1 MNDRHDVSLEALL
14 RRQFD
19 GPVPD
24 DGFSDHV
31 MQQLPPR
38 RRRRHWQLPAA
49 MTIGLGASVLSLSS
63 TSLISHGWQDCVHG
77 QFSIP
82 ALILLLT
89 VVGVSLAA
97 SWWAL
102 AESD

>member
-1 MNDRHDVSLEALL
+1 MNDHQDLSIDTLL
-14 RRQFD
+14 RRQFE

-24 DGFSDHV
+24 DGFSDRL

-38 RRRRHWQLPAA
+38 RRRRHWQLPTAIA
-49 MTIGLGASVLSLSS
+49 IGLVASILSLSS
-63 TSLISHGWQDCVHG
+63 APLISQGWQDCIHG
-77 QFSIP
+77 QFSVAAI
-82 ALILLLT
+82 ITLLT
-89 VVGVSLAA
+89 VVGVSIAA